1 MLVRF
6 KHLSSVLRRLLL
18 LLVVLLVILVAG
30 LSLNRSTRS
39 LSVTK
44 FIRYVPESRSII
56 TSSVTSSTS
65 SVTSSTSSVTSSTS
79 SVISSTSSV
88 TNSTSSVTSST
99 LSVNSKLGLVDRYH
113 YAPCVPRPRSNVT
126 LDLSHQ
132 VRKRYPHCGSPEICC
147 TNWTSF
153 YQPLSSQP
161 HGDNANVKSESR
173 REPSSCLRLLL
184 IVNFNSEFFGNIPV
198 IEKLYGEVFTKI
210 VYYSDVEHSDLG
222 VHGVPFSHGVFQHI
236 AVADA
241 MHRYPDYDGYLWIGD
256 DVFLNHALLFNKMN
270 FSKVWVD
277 VVDKAYLCLFAPAS
291 KYNLGHWRRN
301 WGKAATEEAYPCL
314 PTVYKNRFPERLN
327 CHHCAIN
334 NAADVGYIPKRYR
347 TQFMD
352 LAFVFRHVLFEIAIP
367 TFVRVMTD
375 EADDVMTFQHSVYVW
390 EDTWNKS
397 AIVRQHWNTNV
408 ELMHPVKFSDPENLK
423 MLIPWQMEVRKIH
436 PTLPIDVCE
445 G

>member
-1 MLVRF
+1 MSVRF
-6 KHLSSVLRRLLL
+6 KDLCCASRPQLL
-18 LLVVLLVILVAG
+18 LLVVLLVTLVYG
-30 LSLNRSTRS
+30 VLLNRSTRS

-44 FIRYVPESRSII
+44 FPGYVPVSKS
-56 TSSVTSSTS
+56 TSTS
-65 SVTSSTSSVTSSTS
+65 SVTSSTSSVET
-79 SVISSTSSV
+79 
-88 TNSTSSVTSST
+88 
-99 LSVNSKLGLVDRYH
+99 KLVLVDRYH
-113 YAPCVPRPRSNVT
+113 YAPCVPGQPSNIT
-126 LDLSHQ
+126 LDLNHH
-132 VRKRYPHCGSPEICC
+132 VRKHYPDCASPEICC

-161 HGDNANVKSESR
+161 RGGNTNVKSESR

-184 IVNFNSEFFGNIPV
+184 IVIFNSEFFENIPV

-222 VHGVPFSHGVFQHI
+222 VHGVPFNHGVFQHI

-256 DVFLNHALLFNKMN
+256 DVFLNHAVILNKMN
-270 FSKVWVD
+270 FSKVWID
-277 VVDKAYLCLFAPAS
+277 GADTAYLCLFADAS
-291 KYNLGHWRRN
+291 QYNLGHWLRN
-301 WGKAATEEAYPCL
+301 WGKAATAEAYACL
-314 PTVYKNRFPERLN
+314 PTVYENRFPERLN

-347 TQFMD
+347 TQFLE

-390 EDTWNKS
+390 ENPWNKS
-397 AIVRQHWNTNV
+397 AIVRQHWNTNA
-408 ELMHPVKFSDPENLK
+408 EFMHPVKYSDPENLK
-423 MLIPWQMEVRKIH
+423 MLIPWQMEARKIY
-436 PTLPIDVCE
+436 PTSPIDVCE
-445 G
+445 GLSKRHALHGIPTARP

>member
-1 MLVRF
+1 MIGIT
-6 KHLSSVLRRLLL
+6 LLL
-18 LLVVLLVILVAG
+18 ALLVAT
-30 LSLNRSTRS
+30 LSLTRFTSS
-39 LSVTK
+39 LSFK
-44 FIRYVPESRSII
+44 RSA
-56 TSSVTSSTS
+56 
-65 SVTSSTSSVTSSTS
+65 
-79 SVISSTSSV
+79 
-88 TNSTSSVTSST
+88 ST
-99 LSVNSKLGLVDRYH
+99 LSLARFTSTLSLTRPTSAVSVKTSTLPAKSKVGLVDRFY
-113 YAPCVPRPRSNVT
+113 YAPCVPGPPSNVT
-126 LDLSHQ
+126 LDWNHQ
-132 VRKRYPHCGSPEICC
+132 QRKHYPDCASPEICC

-161 HGDNANVKSESR
+161 HGGNTNVKSESR

-184 IVNFNSEFFGNIPV
+184 IVIFNSEFFENIPV
-198 IEKLYGEVFTKI
+198 IEKLYGEFFTKI

-222 VHGVPFSHGVFQHI
+222 VHGVPFNHGVFQHI

-277 VVDKAYLCLFAPAS
+277 VIDKAYLCLFADAS
-291 KYNLGHWRRN
+291 QYNLGHWWRN
-301 WGKAATEEAYPCL
+301 WGKAATAEAYACL

-347 TQFMD
+347 AQFLE
-352 LAFVFRHVLFEIAIP
+352 LAFAFRHVFFEIAIP

-390 EDTWNKS
+390 EDPWNKS

-408 ELMHPVKFSDPENLK
+408 EFMHPVKFSDPENLK
-423 MLIPWQMEVRKIH
+423 MLIPWQLEVRKIY
-436 PTLPIDVCE
+436 PTSPIDVCE
-445 G
+445 E